1 MNVRAYARK
10 SAQIIFGVGLAQI
23 IALALI
29 PIVTRLYS
37 PLEFS
42 AYSDYLYVTS
52 LAATILVFRFDNTL
66 IPIKLSA
73 KRSLAFTYFVSFYF
87 LAFSVFGLFF
97 LFYFLGSEAS
107 TEGVN
112 AFVFLL
118 GSIATA
124 IFQFVMGALVSRS
137 AYKGIISLRMTQ
149 AGALG
154 VFQIGFSF
162 IASLHSLGLM
172 LGDAFSRLAALALY
186 GRLLGRVAPMRLWRG
201 YYVFSRVVR
210 PLLGQS
216 AFSTLST
223 LLSTASLLSPIV
235 FLGSLVDDKSGA
247 ALFLL
252 SYKLLAVP
260 VSLISRSMA
269 QVFLGE
275 GQKLGG
281 GEVGKAVKSVLAING
296 GVALVVCSV
305 VMLVAPWVEPALGKD
320 WSGAASYVRALVP
333 LTFGQMLLLPVVQV
347 YILKN
352 RNQEVL
358 WWEIFR
364 FILVHLSVYVAYLFG
379 VEDSLS
385 LLLVYSFAMGGSYL
399 MLLARVLRVG

>member
-10 SAQIIFGVGLAQI
+10 SAQIIFGVGLAQL

-37 PLEFS
+37 PVEFS
-42 AYSDYLYVTS
+42 GYSNYLYVTS

-66 IPIKLSA
+66 IPIKFSA
-73 KRSLAFTYFVSFYF
+73 KRSLAFAYFVTFY
-87 LAFSVFGLFF
+87 SWVFVGLCIVF
-97 LFYFLGSEAS
+97 LFYYLSFEAS
-107 TEGVN
+107 PENVN
-112 AFVFLL
+112 VLVFVI
-118 GSIATA
+118 GAVATA
-124 IFQFVMGALVSRS
+124 VFQFAMGGFVSQS
-137 AYKGIISLRMTQ
+137 AYKKINYLRVVQ

-154 VFQIGFSF
+154 TFQIGF
-162 IASLHSLGLM
+162 ALVELLHSLGLM
-172 LGDAFSRLAALALY
+172 LGDALSRLAALVMY
-186 GRLLGRVAPMRLWRG
+186 RRLLGRTAPMRLLRG
-201 YYVFSRVVR
+201 FYAFRRVVR

-216 AFSTLST
+216 AFSTFST
-223 LLSTASLLSPIV
+223 LLSTASLLSPIF
-235 FLGSLVDDKSGA
+235 FLGLFVEDKAGV

-252 SYKLLAVP
+252 SYKLLAIP

-275 GQKLGG
+275 GQKLGD
-281 GEVGKAVKSVLAING
+281 EVGKAVRSVLVINLA
-296 GVALVVCSV
+296 VALLVCAVV
-305 VMLVAPWVEPALGKD
+305 LLAAPWVEPALGRD
-320 WSGAASYVRALVP
+320 WTGAASYVRALVP

-352 RNQEVL
+352 RNQEIL

-364 FILVHLSVYVAYLFG
+364 FTLVHLSVYVAYLVG
-379 VEDSLS
+379 VEDSLT
-385 LLLVYSFAMGGSYL
+385 LILVYSFAMGGAYL